1 MELYVHIPYC
11 RQKCRYC
18 DFASFAG
25 SEGTQSMYVNDV
37 LMEAALLASCHPQEQ
52 ISTAYLGGGTPSVL
66 PPALL
71 KKLLHGIFAVFPLK
85 PDTEFTTEANPGT
98 LTEEW
103 LQTAVQCRVN
113 RLSLGMQAVQP
124 ELLHT
129 LGRIHDFQ
137 QVQQSVLLAQKAGI
151 TNISIDL
158 MFGLPGQTIAM
169 WRESLEAVLSLGVRH
184 LSCYGLIPEEGT
196 PLFHDLQSGR
206 LSLPNEEDERRM
218 YDMALD
224 LLAKA
229 GFRQYEIS
237 NFAIPGYECRHN
249 IGYWRQEAY
258 VGLGVSAAS
267 CWVTATERLRTAN
280 PRTIPAYHQM
290 IAHRDGSM
298 REQTVLTDA
307 DSRFETLMLGLRMN
321 EGVSEAAFAAMHHA
335 TMESIYGDKLRNF
348 EHQGLLHHENGRWA
362 LTRRGMDVQNAIL
375 VELMDS

>member
-25 SEGTQSMYVNDV
+25 SEGTQSMYVDDV
-37 LMEAALLASCHPQEQ
+37 LMEAALLASRHPQEQ
-52 ISTAYLGGGTPSVL
+52 IETGYLGGGTPSVL

-71 KKLLHGIFAVFPLK
+71 KKLLHGIFAVFPIR
-85 PDTEFTTEANPGT
+85 PDAEFTTEANPGT

-103 LQTAVQCRVN
+103 LQTAVQCGVN

-169 WRESLEAVLSLGVRH
+169 WRESLEAALSLGVRH

-224 LLAKA
+224 LLVKA

-267 CWVTATERLRTAN
+267 YWVTATKKLRTAN
-280 PRTIPAYHQM
+280 PRTIPTYHQM

-321 EGVSEAAFAAMHHA
+321 EGISEAAFAAMHHA

-362 LTRRGMDVQNAIL
+362 LTRRGMDVQNALL